1 MITDDKKSILERVNF
16 FCAFFIWSDPKAKT
30 AETGNDT
37 EEKKESGSTL
47 IFGLFHLIGFFNVK
61 QKRALGALRKISVFS
76 MFDVSLTATATVVSK

>member
-1 MITDDKKSILERVNF
+1 MDGKLLSRHKEELWERQTN
-16 FCAFFIWSDPKAKT
+16 KAKT

-61 QKRALGALRKISVFS
+61 QKRALGALGKISVFS
-76 MFDVSLTATATVVSK
+76 MFDVSLTATATVGSK

>member
-1 MITDDKKSILERVNF
+1 MVKRKSNGKGTKWMENY
-16 FCAFFIWSDPKAKT
+16 SQDMKHQ
-30 AETGNDT
+30 ETGNDT

-76 MFDVSLTATATVVSK
+76 MFDVSLTATATVGSK